1 MTSPPKVPLWEPQD
15 AHKTQVSKFLR
26 HVNQKHGLKLQTY
39 EDLHKWSVDTTT
51 FQDFWRDAYAWLEI
65 GPEAH
70 HDIDSVIEFQDPTG
84 AMFPPPRFF
93 PSESLNITEM
103 MLRNRRDQDVA
114 ICFARETVSGLQRVS
129 WGELRERVRQLRS
142 AMLNSGVRR
151 GHIIAAVI
159 SNSVNAIAISLAA
172 LSIGAV
178 WSSTSCDMG
187 VAGIVDR
194 YSQVSPKIVFVDDGY
209 VYGGKTITLES
220 RIKQWA
226 VELQKVNGQLSD
238 VVIIPSCNIGIKP
251 QDVDNGCTFEDF
263 LSRDTGDS
271 LEFTMVPFSHPAF
284 ILYSSGTT
292 GAPKCIVHST
302 GGAALKVKTDMVLQ
316 NDVRKTDVVF
326 QYTTTSWVMWVLNL
340 INLSCGAS
348 MLLYDG
354 SPFYP
359 RPTVLLE
366 LAEKVGVCVF
376 GTSPRYLSTLKD
388 LNIEPRKQFSLSSL
402 RVVTSTGSA
411 LPESIYRWFYATG
424 FPPSAHLVSMSGGTD
439 IAGAF
444 VGGTPLLP
452 VFAGEIQCKAL
463 GMAVD
468 VYDPAT
474 DRPVSV
480 ESSGSAGELV
490 CTKPFPSQPLEFV
503 GKNGS
508 EKYRTPI
515 SRSLV
520 PGCGARGISFNVYKT
535 PMASSCS
542 EDRDDGVLNPSGVRF
557 GSAEIYAITDAMPE
571 LLDSI
576 CVGQR
581 RDIDQDERVLLF
593 VKMKPGEVFSPE
605 VDKRIRSAIREGC
618 SPRHVPSHIFEVADI
633 PLTVNGKKCEIN
645 VKHIVNGRKAH
656 VSGTVANPDA
666 LKLYEKFSRLPAD
679 GGKQRGRSAKL

>member
-15 AHKTQVSKFLR
+15 AHETQVSKFLS

-65 GPEAH
+65 GPEGH
-70 HDIDSVIEFQDPTG
+70 HDINSVIEFQDPTG

-251 QDVDNGCTFEDF
+251 RDVDNGCTFEDF

-388 LNIEPRKQFSLSSL
+388 LNIEPREQFNLSSL

-480 ESSGSAGELV
+480 ESSGSPGELV

-503 GKNGS
+503 GKGGW
-508 EKYRTPI
+508 EKYSSSYFEKFGPGVWCQGDFIQRLQDTDGI
-515 SRSLV
+515 VMLGRS
-520 PGCGARGISFNVYKT
+520 
-535 PMASSCS
+535 
-542 EDRDDGVLNPSGVRF
+542 DGVLNPSGVRF
-557 GSAEIYAITDAMPE
+557 GSAEIYAITDTMPE

-679 GGKQRGRSAKL
+679 GGKQPGRSAKL